1 MRFGLTHWIT
11 ALTAAVA
18 LHAGVA
24 LVLLWPHADPGAE
37 APGLG
42 GIEIALGP
50 AGGAP
55 GGIESAAS
63 EQTEQPET
71 AMVIPLE
78 TTPVDPARNV
88 PEPIIDAVPEPAPE
102 QEETQSTA
110 EPVADAAA
118 APEDSVAIAAAPA
131 PRLKPP
137 TQSVAA
143 AASTVGTDG
152 RAGAAEGDAGSTPSD
167 DQTAGGLAGA
177 RADYATVLLAW
188 LEQYKEY
195 PRRAQAR
202 RQEGVVR
209 LFIAVGRDGTVLEAR
224 IERSAGHPLL
234 DQAAL
239 DMLKRAAPLPPP
251 PDTIPGDRIEI
262 IVPVHF
268 FLKT

>member
-11 ALTAAVA
+11 ALMAALA

-24 LVLLWPHADPGAE
+24 LVFLWPSPEPGAE
-37 APGLG
+37 APGLD

-55 GGIESAAS
+55 GGMESAAS

-78 TTPVDPARNV
+78 TTLVDPARDV
-88 PEPIIDAVPEPAPE
+88 PEPIIDAVPEAAPE
-102 QEETQSTA
+102 QEETQPTA
-110 EPVADAAA
+110 EPVAAPT
-118 APEDSVAIAAAPA
+118 PEDSVAIAAAPA
-131 PRLKPP
+131 PRPKPP
-137 TQSVAA
+137 AQSIAA
-143 AASTVGTDG
+143 AASAAGTDG
-152 RAGAAEGDAGSTPSD
+152 RAGTAEGDAGSASSD
-167 DQTAGGLAGA
+167 DQTAGGIAGA

-188 LEQYKEY
+188 LEQHKEY

-202 RQEGVVR
+202 RQEGVAR

-224 IERSAGHPLL
+224 IEQSAGHRLL

-239 DMLKRAAPLPPP
+239 DMLERAAPLPPP
-251 PDTIPGDRIEI
+251 PNTIPGDRIEI
-262 IVPVHF
+262 VVPVHF